1 LTNFNYKARD
11 RAGVLVAG
19 QLEAENK
26 NAAAVQLGRQN
37 LSPIAI
43 DEIEAVAAGAGIED
57 FFASLQTIKPQDL
70 VVFARQLA
78 STLDAGVPLINSLD
92 AVAEQIGNRKFR
104 EVILQVKRG
113 IEGGDT
119 FSDALAKND
128 KYFSAIIIN
137 MVRGGEKAGILPQV
151 LDRVATIMEK
161 DLDTAGKIKSAT
173 RYPIIVVFTLA
184 IAFVVL
190 TMFVIPRFVSF
201 FASFKAELPLPTRI
215 LIGANYYM
223 SHYWY
228 YMLAGLAG
236 FIYVFRRVLATE
248 SGRYNWDK
256 LMLSAPVFGILFTK
270 IYLSRFGR
278 MLSAMLGSGI
288 PILEALVVTAAT
300 IENKVLS
307 GLILGL
313 RDGVA
318 QGRGLAELMKEHK
331 AFPPI
336 AVSMVS
342 IGEKAGT
349 LENMLNKMADYF
361 DREIDYTIDNLTP
374 LIEPMLLFGLA
385 GVMMVFALGIFLPM
399 WDLIKVF
406 KTN

>member
-1 LTNFNYKARD
+1 M
-11 RAGVLVAG
+11 LVAG
-19 QLEAENK
+19 QLEADNK

-43 DEIEAVAAGAGIED
+43 DEIEAVSAGAGIED

-104 EVILQVKRG
+104 DIILQVKRG

-173 RYPIIVVFTLA
+173 RYPVIVVFTLV

-228 YMLAGLAG
+228 FMLAGIVS

-307 GLILGL
+307 GLILNL
-313 RDGVA
+313 RDGVS